1 MIYDPFQK
9 TAIEHINNDHTVIVS
24 APTGAGKTVIAE
36 YAIDHAMRNGKEAIY
51 TSPIKALSNQKY
63 RDFRAKYGEEKVGI
77 LTGDISLNSN
87 APIIIMT
94 TEIYRNTLFENP
106 ARLRRVSW
114 LIFDEVH
121 YLDDLERGTVWEE
134 SIMFS
139 PSHINFIG
147 LSATVPNIDEFAEW
161 IASIHDRPI
170 HVVQEETRPV
180 PLQHR
185 FQCQGRIHYTNKE
198 LRKNGYLGRDSWM
211 NQRRNRSRYPARTLK
226 LKNNRLEPLIS
237 HIQDAHEL
245 PCIYFVF
252 SRQKAKSL
260 AEETAHFNFLSP
272 EEHDTTCDLFWELC
286 EKYNLGQEKNVLELF
301 DLVRRGIAYHHA
313 GMLPTL
319 KEVVEQLFTHKALK
333 LIFTTETFALGINMP
348 ARAVIFDELRKFH
361 GTHFG
366 NLRTRD
372 YYQMAGRA
380 GRRGMDTNGFVY
392 SRINPKYIAYPD
404 VYKIIFGKPEPVM
417 SQFNATYATVLN
429 LYKEYKRDLITVY
442 PRSFHHFQ
450 ATKKR
455 RQQGLNLL
463 DHKIR
468 LLEDMKYIEKGGV
481 TQKGE
486 FACSLY
492 GYELPLAEMHADGL
506 LEHLNA
512 RELCMILV
520 SLVFEPRK
528 ADSAPLLT
536 KHVRR
541 LVRSTESYMRN
552 IHKQERKFK
561 VRPYTKACYFH
572 LARPIDEWLHGMSFE
587 DVTKIT
593 SVDEGEIVRYFRMVI
608 QLLRQI
614 KTAYGAPAL
623 LIDTAHEA
631 LEKVNRDII
640 DAEKQLRV

>member
-1 MIYDPFQK
+1 MNYDAFQK
-9 TAIEHINNDHTVIVS
+9 EAIAHINNNQTVIIS

-36 YAIDHAMRNGKEAIY
+36 YAIDHAMTEHKEAIY

-63 RDFRAKYGEEKVGI
+63 RDFRAKYGEDKVGI

-87 APIIIMT
+87 APILIMT

-106 ARLRRVSW
+106 GRFDRVSW
-114 LIFDEVH
+114 VIFDEIH

-147 LSATVPNIDEFAEW
+147 LSATVPNIQEFAEW
-161 IASIHDRPI
+161 IKSVDDRPI
-170 HVVQEETRPV
+170 QVVVEENRPV
-180 PLQHR
+180 PLRHR
-185 FQCQGRIHYTNKE
+185 FQCQGRIQYTT
-198 LRKNGYLGRDSWM
+198 KNLKKHGYLGVDNW
-211 NQRRNRSRYPARTLK
+211 NHQRRRGRRPMKQFK
-226 LKNNRLEPLIS
+226 LKANRLSPLIN
-237 HIQDAHEL
+237 HLQDAHEF

-252 SRQKAKSL
+252 SRQKARML
-260 AEETAHFNFLSP
+260 AEEMTRFNFLAHD
-272 EEHDTTCDLFWELC
+272 EHDDVCALFWALC
-286 EKYNLGQEKNVLELF
+286 EKHNLGREKGVLDLF
-301 DLVRRGIAYHHA
+301 DLVRRGIAYHRA

-348 ARAVIFDELRKFH
+348 ARAVVFDELRKFH

-380 GRRGMDTNGFVY
+380 GRRGMDECGFVY
-392 SRINPKYIAYPD
+392 SRINPKYISYPE
-404 VYKIIFGKPEPVM
+404 VYTVIHGKTEPVM

-429 LYKEYKRDLITVY
+429 LYKQYQRELIKIY
-442 PRSFHHFQ
+442 PRSFHYFQ
-450 ATKKR
+450 ASKKR
-455 RQQGLNLL
+455 RQQGFNLL
-463 DHKIR
+463 EHKIK
-468 LLEDMKYIEKGGV
+468 LLESMKYIEKGSV

-492 GYELPLAEMHADGL
+492 GYELPLAEMHTDGL
-506 LEHLNA
+506 LEHLNEA
-512 RELCMILV
+512 ELCIILI

-528 ADSAPLLT
+528 ADRTPSYS
-536 KHVRR
+536 KHVKR
-541 LVRSTESYMRN
+541 LIRSTESYMRN
-552 IHKQERKFK
+552 IQRQERKFK
-561 VRPYTKACYFH
+561 VRPYTKACHFH
-572 LARPIDEWLHGMSFE
+572 LALAIQEWHNGKDFE
-587 DVTKIT
+587 EIT
-593 SVDEGEIVRYFRMVI
+593 QLTTVDEGEIVRYFRMVI

-614 KTAYGAPAL
+614 KTAHGVSDLLRETADAAL
-623 LIDTAHEA
+623 HKI
-631 LEKVNRDII
+631 NRDII